1 MGRSPSGHEVTHV
14 YADGGCILA
23 NPSPHGGT
31 WAYVHVAA
39 DGSAERKVRAMSG
52 IVPARKF
59 GGPVTNNAM
68 EFMAVLKALEA
79 LPDGWIGTV
88 LTDSQV
94 TITRWTGEGGRFTGI
109 PVSWIER
116 MVAVKRR
123 LGGTFWVQLAG
134 HPTAE
139 ELRRGYRLKELPD
152 GTTRAAGAT
161 SKWQVACDER
171 CAALSLRYQVEHGLL
186 APTPKAARVAYVA
199 EPTEPSPGPF
209 AALADL
215 EVAS

>member
-1 MGRSPSGHEVTHV
+1 MALSPSGHEVTHV
-14 YADGGCILA
+14 YADGGCILR
-23 NPSPHGGT
+23 NPSEYGGT
-31 WAYVHVAA
+31 WAYVHVNAA
-39 DGSAERKVRAMSG
+39 EDRKVAALSG
-52 IVPARKF
+52 VYQSDRF

-68 EFMAVLKALEA
+68 EFYAVLKGLEA

-94 TITRWTGEGGRFTGI
+94 TISRWTGEGGRFTGI
-109 PVSWIER
+109 PVGWIER
-116 MVAVKRR
+116 MVAVRRR

-152 GTTRAAGAT
+152 GTIRAAGAT

-171 CAALSLRYQVEHGLL
+171 CAALSLRYQVEHGLR
-186 APTPKAARVAYVA
+186 AMTPKAAQVAYVA
-199 EPTEPSPGPF
+199 EPPDPAPGPF
-209 AALADL
+209 AALAGL